1 MASTAK
7 NIGSYT
13 SNQDLVLECFE
24 MSCILIE
31 PTARQEYGLRSFSL
45 GLKNKVL
52 AFEWKEEDIKRFPLT
67 SVNVHYLKLPERHT
81 PEKTPTEKFQATIL
95 IDKAAH
101 PIETMM
107 VMVQELNLMERF
119 PGWSLGFVARPER
132 QGPENF
138 CIWAHPFATAPGPKA
153 LLPVP
158 HESMPAPDTS
168 QANWRGTEEV
178 GSHSLGQNAVG
189 GYSLFHQN
197 SEAPFNWR
205 GIKEVGSH
213 SLGQNAVDGYS
224 LFHQNSEVP
233 SNYGDP
239 NQTPTYDP
247 TNEWSSQSTNFQP
260 NPEYLHP
267 SSTLS
272 YVLLPSKL
280 PILSTP
286 LYGPLLTRHL
296 ILVASKQRSRHCH

>member
-1 MASTAK
+1 
-7 NIGSYT
+7 
-13 SNQDLVLECFE
+13 

-45 GLKNKVL
+45 GLKNKL
-52 AFEWKEEDIKRFPLT
+52 RAFEWKEEDIKRFPLT

-197 SEAPFNWR
+197 SE
-205 GIKEVGSH
+205 
-213 SLGQNAVDGYS
+213 
-224 LFHQNSEVP
+224 VP